1 MYCYLVISLLCASY
15 NLFNLKAFDISQT
28 LLFNVIL
35 LPFVLLLSIYY
46 GSNYNKAKKVYDITS
61 GLFVGILIVLL
72 LITTS
77 ALLYKVF
84 KIKKIQ
90 EENERIYDLYS
101 YYVDFNSLESGYSY
115 RIDDKTGYLYHIDEE
130 NNKVEEIRPTYFHK
144 LNKDYEFK
152 VYRVEKG
159 YAVINGMD
167 TYFTKSLN
175 SNSKVYK
182 IKYPLE
188 KIKKKYRDEEYYK
201 LDGDK
206 FNIIDAIKFARKIG
220 YKVLPVNVNKS
231 KSIFTFD
238 DVKREIYFPFKSI
251 KGVSEEAGKVIEKA
265 APFVDF
271 NDFLL
276 KTKSKVINKRIITPL
291 IELRGFDDLNCKEQI
306 RDYYLENFSLSKEED
321 TSLRNSFKKDSE
333 KKLLTKEERAKYK
346 EELKQKAIAV
356 FEQMYQTPLSMYELK
371 HLGFILSIDLKK
383 YENLLKDQ
391 VNPNMVE
398 DDSTVFLYGFLSDI
412 KNMKSKKGNYYG
424 LIQIIDQNFNNFEII
439 TKAITIDNIL
449 QREQYKVRIG
459 DFIRITV
466 TKKGGRFFLKN
477 EELIALND
485 CL

>member
-1 MYCYLVISLLCASY
+1 MGKKKSKKIARITRIVLLFIIMMFYVSLVISLLCASY

-46 GSNYNKAKKVYDITS
+46 GSNYKKAKKVYDIAN

-130 NNKVEEIRPTYFHK
+130 KNKVEEIRPTYFYK

-175 SNSKVYK
+175 SDSKVYK
-182 IKYPLE
+182 IKYHLE

-206 FNIIDAIKFARKIG
+206 FNIIDETYASEQSDKFLFLFKKYNDTFYTKEKIFDIRIQIENNFAGYTNTVYNGDYVLLKENDKQYKIK
-220 YKVLPVNVNKS
+220 
-231 KSIFTFD
+231 FTFD
-238 DVKREIYFPFKSI
+238 KELNVIY
-251 KGVSEEAGKVIEKA
+251 
-265 APFVDF
+265 
-271 NDFLL
+271 
-276 KTKSKVINKRIITPL
+276 SKD
-291 IELRGFDDLNCKEQI
+291 EL
-306 RDYYLENFSLSKEED
+306 
-321 TSLRNSFKKDSE
+321 
-333 KKLLTKEERAKYK
+333 
-346 EELKQKAIAV
+346 
-356 FEQMYQTPLSMYELK
+356 
-371 HLGFILSIDLKK
+371 
-383 YENLLKDQ
+383 
-391 VNPNMVE
+391 
-398 DDSTVFLYGFLSDI
+398 
-412 KNMKSKKGNYYG
+412 
-424 LIQIIDQNFNNFEII
+424 
-439 TKAITIDNIL
+439 
-449 QREQYKVRIG
+449 
-459 DFIRITV
+459 
-466 TKKGGRFFLKN
+466 
-477 EELIALND
+477 
-485 CL
+485 

>member
-1 MYCYLVISLLCASY
+1 MGKKKSKKIARITRIVLLFIIMMLYVSLVISLLCASY

-28 LLFNVIL
+28 LLFNVIS

-46 GSNYNKAKKVYDITS
+46 GSNYKKAKKVYDIAS

-130 NNKVEEIRPTYFHK
+130 KNKVEEIRPTYFYK

-175 SNSKVYK
+175 SDSKVYK

-206 FNIIDAIKFARKIG
+206 FNIIDETYASEQSDKFLFLFKKYNDTFYTKEKIFDIRIQIENNFAGYTNAVYNGDYVLLKENDKQYKIK
-220 YKVLPVNVNKS
+220 
-231 KSIFTFD
+231 FTFD
-238 DVKREIYFPFKSI
+238 KELNVIY
-251 KGVSEEAGKVIEKA
+251 
-265 APFVDF
+265 
-271 NDFLL
+271 
-276 KTKSKVINKRIITPL
+276 SKD
-291 IELRGFDDLNCKEQI
+291 EL
-306 RDYYLENFSLSKEED
+306 
-321 TSLRNSFKKDSE
+321 
-333 KKLLTKEERAKYK
+333 
-346 EELKQKAIAV
+346 
-356 FEQMYQTPLSMYELK
+356 
-371 HLGFILSIDLKK
+371 
-383 YENLLKDQ
+383 
-391 VNPNMVE
+391 
-398 DDSTVFLYGFLSDI
+398 
-412 KNMKSKKGNYYG
+412 
-424 LIQIIDQNFNNFEII
+424 
-439 TKAITIDNIL
+439 
-449 QREQYKVRIG
+449 
-459 DFIRITV
+459 
-466 TKKGGRFFLKN
+466 
-477 EELIALND
+477 
-485 CL
+485 